1 MDADVLL
8 DAELTLGAELIGRE
22 RLNRFAVVWIMIIDV
37 CFALLWEGW
46 LYRLLFQACAS
57 TSGWILG
64 LIGRFSYVSQ
74 SNLMGMV

>member
-1 MDADVLL
+1 MVRSFYSSCSVDQVLVDGL
-8 DAELTLGAELIGRE
+8 KVMNGLA
-22 RLNRFAVVWIMIIDV
+22 RLL

-46 LYRLLFQACAS
+46 LCRLLFQACAS